1 MSATLRETSRESNDR
16 ADYKRRQASRKRW
29 VCGAGLLCGLTVVLY
44 AILRLVLCG
53 YPEAGIA
60 LGIVGLYMLVYL
72 CRERRN

>member
-1 MSATLRETSRESNDR
+1 
-16 ADYKRRQASRKRW
+16 